1 MLRCPQ
7 TASCAALAAGAA
19 FLISALVGSFWFEL
33 ALGLIGCGLGILLR
47 RP

>member
-7 TASCAALAAGAA
+7 TASYVAIAAGAA

-33 ALGLIGCGLGILLR
+33 ALGLILCGVGILLR
-47 RP
+47 P